1 MILDKISSRITELA
15 QWHDA
20 ELNIVLGALGSAE
33 SALEA
38 VGQFQCTYCG
48 AALTYDGQ
56 RWAPGVD
63 DDRAASCPQNH
74 DAPHEPKPDLPR
86 SAPILHPGSGG

>member
-1 MILDKISSRITELA
+1 MILGKLSSRITELA

-20 ELNIVLGALGSAE
+20 ELDIVLGALGSAE

-38 VGQFQCTYCG
+38 VGQFQCIYCG

-56 RWAPGVD
+56 QWAPDGG

-74 DAPHEPKPDLPR
+74 GAPHEPKPDLPS
-86 SAPILHPGSGG
+86 SARPSVRTT